1 MDKKLIVTAAP
12 HVKSANTTQKIMLYV
27 ILSLMP
33 ALVAANIV
41 FGFRSTLVVGVA
53 VAACVA
59 FEYLFKVITKQKQS
73 IGDISAVVTGILF
86 AYNLPVIAPIC
97 AFCILCGC
105 YDPLAG
111 ALLLQRGRYGY
122 YGNAAFAPD
131 QRPGSSSFSH
141 GYVPRGT
148 GWLSR

>member
-1 MDKKLIVTAAP
+1 MDNKLIITAAP

-53 VAACVA
+53 VVSCVV

-73 IGDISAVVTGILF
+73 IGDLSAIVTGILF
-86 AYNLPVIAPIC
+86 AYNLPVSAPIWLVVLGSFI
-97 AFCILCGC
+97 AIVIAKQLFGGLGKNFAN
-105 YDPLAG
+105 P
-111 ALLLQRGRYGY
+111 ALVARLVLFVSFAALMTHWPMPY
-122 YGNAAFAPD
+122 Y
-131 QRPGSSSFSH
+131 
-141 GYVPRGT
+141 YK
-148 GWLSR
+148 